1 MAANIIMMENLQ
13 EWWNVWS
20 TRILVTLSIVLV
32 WEWWKRTQQP
42 PTPPPPVSTTPT
54 PTPLSYMELNPDRAT
69 QTQQRSRLLDRL
81 EQEKQQQQLERK
93 KLEAENNSNEKDEK
107 KDGDKEEA
115 AITTEKATVK
125 RTTAAAAAP
134 KIIAKKKSNAAPARS
149 SSSTNTTTTNNPPI
163 IKALSNAHPGMKG
176 FCYWYEV
183 ETSLFRIYTLG
194 RKDGVE
200 VVPPY
205 VPHSYRGNVAVA
217 LDVTN
222 HTQTT
227 LNVFWV
233 DYKGKHVLKKSKLK
247 PNRTWTQTTWIDH
260 PWVFEDAE
268 TQIPYL
274 YFIPYRVVPTL
285 PDVPTVSADDDD
297 SDGDDIGRFQFSIR
311 PPLNT
316 NDPHYISIDETVMP
330 MGDHH
335 FHNTP
340 LLAITWTLQ
349 HMSRMMM
356 TTQECFYMADTL
368 QKYLTNIV
376 NHPEEA
382 KYRQLRLR
390 SPKFAP
396 IWMSPMRGLLLAVG
410 FVEEGAYAELGCA
423 QYPLSRERVQEVAL
437 LSYMLNDWKRKQQ
450 EQDGAVVS
458 HQQPDG
464 ADGSGR
470 AGFGRAGEMSP
481 I

>member
-1 MAANIIMMENLQ
+1 MAANTNTAIMMENLQ

-32 WEWWKRTQQP
+32 WEWWKRQQQP
-42 PTPPPPVSTTPT
+42 PTPPVSTM
-54 PTPLSYMELNPDRAT
+54 PLSYMEMNPDRGT
-69 QTQQRSRLLDRL
+69 QRSRLLDQL
-81 EQEKQQQQLERK
+81 EQEKQQQLESK
-93 KLEAENNSNEKDEK
+93 KLEAENSKEDEK
-107 KDGDKEEA
+107 EE
-115 AITTEKATVK
+115 TTTGKATK
-125 RTTAAAAAP
+125 LTTAP
-134 KIIAKKKSNAAPARS
+134 KISKKKTNATSKKKEPTPARS
-149 SSSTNTTTTNNPPI
+149 SSSTNTDTTTNPPI
-163 IKALSNAHPGMKG
+163 IKAISNAHPGMKG

-205 VPHSYRGNVAVA
+205 VPHSYRGSVSVA

-222 HTQTT
+222 KTNTT

-233 DYKGKHVLKKSKLK
+233 DYKGKHVLKSSIK
-247 PNRTWTQTTWIDH
+247 PNHPWTQTTWIDH

-268 TQIPYL
+268 TQTPYL

-285 PDVPTVSADDDD
+285 PDVPTVADD
-297 SDGDDIGRFQFSIR
+297 GDTGRFQFSIL
-311 PPLNT
+311 PPLST
-316 NDPHYISIDETVMP
+316 NDPHYISIDEPVMP
-330 MGDHH
+330 MEHN
-335 FHNTP
+335 FHTP
-340 LLAITWTLQ
+340 LLGITWTLQ

-356 TTQECFYMADTL
+356 QDFYMEDTL

-450 EQDGAVVS
+450 EQDGVVP
-458 HQQPDG
+458 QQPDG
-464 ADGSGR
+464 ADGFGR